1 MIALIVNPISGK
13 GKALKRLPEIAE
25 YLKRNNESFDVF
37 ISQYKGE
44 ALKIAKEIVEARK
57 YDKVI
62 VAGGDGTI
70 NEVSQH
76 LVGTDIP
83 LLPLPLGTGN
93 DFVKYIYP
101 FQKFDTILEKRLS
114 SNKVLEVDV
123 GVVESQGF
131 KRFFVN
137 GMGIGFDS
145 VVLNNMKKIKLLKG
159 DFLYT
164 SAVLW
169 TFITYKGM
177 DLIVSIEEGGNS
189 FSGKF
194 LLFNVGNGQYLG
206 GGFRLFPK
214 ASLKDGLLDV
224 SIIGPLRPMRFFTN
238 FYKAFKGK
246 HIYLPEVTYFKTDK
260 LKISSDKTFSFQLDG
275 ELFTDFNEIK
285 VFSKNQALKVII

>member
-1 MIALIVNPISGK
+1 MIAIIVNPVSGK
-13 GKALKRLPEIAE
+13 GRALSRLPEIIE
-25 YLKRNNESFDVF
+25 YLNRNNESFDVF

-44 ALKIAKEIVEARK
+44 ALKIAKEIVASGK

-101 FQKFDTILEKRLS
+101 FQKFNTILEKRLS
-114 SNKVLEVDV
+114 SSGVVEVDV

-145 VVLNNMKKIKLLKG
+145 VVLDNMKKIKLLKG

-169 TFITYKGM
+169 TFITFKGTE
-177 DLIVSIEEGGNS
+177 LTVNEGEDNS
-189 FSGKF
+189 FCGKF

-238 FYKAFKGK
+238 FYKAFKGR
-246 HIYLPEVTYFKTDK
+246 HVYLPEVTYFKTEK
-260 LKISSDKTFSFQLDG
+260 LNIKSDKPFSFQLDG
-275 ELFTDFNEIK
+275 ELFSNFKEIK
-285 VFSKNQALKVII
+285 VSSMPNALKVVI